1 MTFKDFKN
9 EVFEYMKNKKL
20 DGAEL
25 YKKRKIKSSM
35 STFQGKIDR
44 FSESDTF
51 GISFKVIKNKKAG
64 YSYTEIMNSESA
76 KRLVEDAIDNL
87 KITVSDYEEELF
99 NGSSEYPGIKNAYV
113 GAFESLTSDNKF
125 QKLTEFVKGIENSD
139 ERIVF
144 VPVNGISHD
153 TQEIRIVN
161 TEGLDVSFKHDGGYI
176 YAMAV
181 GKEGDSTKTGV
192 AADIGKDPEKFKI
205 KKMIDRIS
213 SDIRYSLGAKPVKSG
228 KYNLIIRNNIFGEF
242 LLTFMQMFSA
252 ESIQRGFSPLENKL
266 NQMVAN
272 KSVTLIDDP
281 LLTDSAV
288 SRVFD
293 DQGVPTKKK
302 TLIEDGKMTTYLYDL
317 RTAKKDGVKSTG
329 NAIKLRDYTDKPSIM
344 PFNIV
349 LKPGEKN
356 FEELVQTLDNGIVI
370 TSLDGLHSGADNVT
384 GEFSLGASGFFV
396 ENGKILRG
404 VEEITVSGN
413 FLSLLEKID
422 VVGNDSVFSFQGLL
436 GDNVLAYVPSVIVKN
451 MDIAGS

>member
-9 EVFEYMKNKKL
+9 EVFEYIKNKKL

-35 STFQGKIDR
+35 STFQGKLDR

-64 YSYTEIMNSESA
+64 YSYTEIMNSENV

-87 KITVSDYEEELF
+87 EITVSDYEEELF
-99 NGSSEYPGIKNAYV
+99 SGNSEYPEIKNSYV
-113 GAFESLTSDNKF
+113 GAFESLTSDDKF
-125 QKLTEFVKGIENSD
+125 EKLTEFVKGIENAD

-144 VPVNGISHD
+144 VPVNGVSHD
-153 TQEIRIVN
+153 TQEISIVN

-176 YAMAV
+176 YAMAI

-192 AADIGKDPEKFKI
+192 AVDISKDPKKFKI

-228 KYNLIIRNNIFGEF
+228 KYNLIIRNNILGEF
-242 LLTFMQMFSA
+242 ILTFMQMFSA
-252 ESIQRGFSPLENKL
+252 ESVQRGFSPLENKL
-266 NQMVAN
+266 NQMIAN

-281 LLTDSAV
+281 LLTDSSV

-302 TLIEDGKMTTYLYDL
+302 TLIENGKMTTYLYDL

-329 NAIKLRDYTDKPSIM
+329 NAIKLIDYTDKPSIM
-344 PFNIV
+344 PFNVV
-349 LKPGEKN
+349 LKPGENN
-356 FEELVQTLDNGIVI
+356 FEELLQMLDNGIVI

-384 GEFSLGASGFFV
+384 GEFSLGASGFLV
-396 ENGKILRG
+396 ENGKIVRG

-422 VVGNDSVFSFQGLL
+422 VVGNDSVFSSQGLL

>member
-113 GAFESLTSDNKF
+113 GAFESLTQDDKF

-213 SDIRYSLGAKPVKSG
+213 SDIHADVLSG
-228 KYNLIIRNNIFGEF
+228 VDSERF
-242 LLTFMQMFSA
+242 L
-252 ESIQRGFSPLENKL
+252 
-266 NQMVAN
+266 
-272 KSVTLIDDP
+272 
-281 LLTDSAV
+281 
-288 SRVFD
+288 
-293 DQGVPTKKK
+293 
-302 TLIEDGKMTTYLYDL
+302 
-317 RTAKKDGVKSTG
+317 
-329 NAIKLRDYTDKPSIM
+329 PS
-344 PFNIV
+344 
-349 LKPGEKN
+349 
-356 FEELVQTLDNGIVI
+356 
-370 TSLDGLHSGADNVT
+370 
-384 GEFSLGASGFFV
+384 
-396 ENGKILRG
+396 
-404 VEEITVSGN
+404 
-413 FLSLLEKID
+413 
-422 VVGNDSVFSFQGLL
+422 
-436 GDNVLAYVPSVIVKN
+436 
-451 MDIAGS
+451 